1 MPMASHDVAPI
12 AGVQARRSAIANRE
26 DSESVVLYLEK
37 PVVAVK
43 RFGHQLDD
51 LKWELSGRQHVDS

>member
-1 MPMASHDVAPI
+1 MAK
-12 AGVQARRSAIANRE
+12 QALQLFLRIWNRRAIANRE

-51 LKWELSGRQHVDS
+51 LKRELRGREHVNP